1 VYDRISRQIRRI
13 EEYGHTL
20 DEPPVW
26 MRYPSFT
33 IAPDQPPKMQLT
45 LTWPLRS
52 YDLLNKWRLVHGA
65 YAYDKDL
72 EIVIAFVIDSEGES
86 HEVRTWRTK
95 DMGMRERLQRLW
107 DFFRVFA
114 DKAAIEWRM
123 SICRLGAMSNDEA
136 QGMWPSHP
144 CEFWLTKSILVWR
157 DIPRP
162 RTAAISLLMVLD
174 PPSPGPAIA
183 RPRPAVP
190 NITAAMLN
198 DTSTRIIDESLTA
211 HLTTSTQR
219 LPVDLPDSDSSGR
232 SSTSTSTS
240 RQSVYPKSS
249 FVLSVATP
257 GAVGGENISAAY
269 QVLSH
274 VAAPG
279 KEKESVGEILG
290 REFYRLLCLGRV
302 RYGFEGSGMPVHLEG
317 VRAVL
322 EGMRTMSNGR
332 R

>member
-1 VYDRISRQIRRI
+1 MTPDEVLRGYSDSSDHLIVYVFFNNMAAATSPAALQLLFSSRPTPPTCSIHILTPTAIQMRHLQPIVREVYDRISRQIRRI

-33 IAPDQPPKMQLT
+33 LAPDQPPKMQLT

-123 SICRLGAMSNDEA
+123 SICRLGAMSSDEA
-136 QGMWPSHP
+136 EGMCLSSMSMRIV
-144 CEFWLTKSILVWR
+144 LTKSQSGEISPDHQPQRSRCSWSSTHHLLDLRSLAPGQPYPTSPPRCSTIL
-157 DIPRP
+157 
-162 RTAAISLLMVLD
+162 L
-174 PPSPGPAIA
+174 PA
-183 RPRPAVP
+183 
-190 NITAAMLN
+190 
-198 DTSTRIIDESLTA
+198 
-211 HLTTSTQR
+211 
-219 LPVDLPDSDSSGR
+219 
-232 SSTSTSTS
+232 SSTSRSQ
-240 RQSVYPKSS
+240 R
-249 FVLSVATP
+249 
-257 GAVGGENISAAY
+257 I
-269 QVLSH
+269 
-274 VAAPG
+274 
-279 KEKESVGEILG
+279 
-290 REFYRLLCLGRV
+290 
-302 RYGFEGSGMPVHLEG
+302 
-317 VRAVL
+317 
-322 EGMRTMSNGR
+322 
-332 R
+332 